1 MTGLGESEEKSSQEE
16 SGTERDAEPETLAGV
31 PSLMNGAIL
40 AALALSGLQ
49 APQLDV
55 TYAKVGDTELKLDF
69 YPGSGQKAA
78 PLIVWIHGGGWSG
91 GSRKQ
96 AVPARRFQSLYPEYA
111 VASIGYRLTREAI
124 FPAQIEDCRKAVA
137 WLRQNSEKLAVDPK
151 RFAAWGSSAGG
162 HLASMVGTINDWP
175 SDQASI
181 KGQCRVQAVVD
192 YYGPTDLTAL
202 AKQKGFER
210 HAQAGSAESRL
221 LGGPVLELPAE
232 AGRANPI
239 TYISPDDPPFFIVH
253 GASDPVVAPSQSQL
267 VHNALKAK
275 GVQSEL
281 TLIPGAGHGGPQ
293 FIESR
298 LMDQVHQFLARALSI
313 K

>member
-1 MTGLGESEEKSSQEE
+1 MR
-16 SGTERDAEPETLAGV
+16 GTLNLSKRPASPHPMSPLLCATFV
-31 PSLMNGAIL
+31 
-40 AALALSGLQ
+40 LSGLLS
-49 APQLDV
+49 PQVDL

-151 RFAAWGSSAGG
+151 RFAVWGSSAGG

-202 AKQKGFER
+202 AKEKGFER

-267 VHNALKAK
+267 LHNALKAK

>member
-1 MTGLGESEEKSSQEE
+1 MSPLLCATF
-16 SGTERDAEPETLAGV
+16 V
-31 PSLMNGAIL
+31 
-40 AALALSGLQ
+40 LSGLLS
-49 APQLDV
+49 PQVDL

-151 RFAAWGSSAGG
+151 RFAVWGSSAGG

-202 AKQKGFER
+202 AKEKGFER

-267 VHNALKAK
+267 LHNALKAK

>member
-1 MTGLGESEEKSSQEE
+1 MSPLLCATF
-16 SGTERDAEPETLAGV
+16 V
-31 PSLMNGAIL
+31 
-40 AALALSGLQ
+40 LSGLLS
-49 APQLDV
+49 PQVDL

-96 AVPARRFQSLYPEYA
+96 AVPARRFQSLFPEYA

-202 AKQKGFER
+202 AKEKGFER

-267 VHNALKAK
+267 LHNALKAK

-293 FIESR
+293 FIEAR
-298 LMDQVHQFLARALSI
+298 LMDQVHQFLARALSS